1 MHDICVERRRADRFG
16 YVRQCA
22 GEMLRSGFYC
32 GAYDRI
38 DRADAGPGH
47 RVRSAVEG
55 GYYASSSEVIREAL
69 RDWKRKQDL
78 DGQRIEELRALWL
91 EGINSSSA
99 GTLNIAEIKR
109 EARQRYEE
117 ERKNQKV

>member
-1 MHDICVERRRADRFG
+1 MPAVEKISIALTPDL
-16 YVRQCA
+16 A
-22 GEMLRSGFYC
+22 SL
-32 GAYDRI
+32 
-38 DRADAGPGH
+38 
-47 RVRSAVEG
+47 VRSAVEG

-78 DGQRIEELRALWL
+78 NGQRIEELRALWH
-91 EGINSSSA
+91 EGINSGSA

-117 ERKNQKV
+117 ERRNPEV